1 MTDTPEQ
8 DAATYADALSS
19 LEAINK
25 SLSGQTG
32 EALLVFVSTGADKIR
47 SALDVSAP
55 DKEGAFDDVSVKL
68 LHKELATLQETLDT
82 LPKEGIAEELQDKT
96 HALRA
101 SLGSFLGLHEA
112 EIEAKSPLE
121 ENMRTAPLETLIL
134 TKEPDE
140 LASSKP
146 KETPQDRALSRIE
159 TALSTLDKNQ
169 HHIPEML
176 ADLLRVDLHALKTT
190 LDKISAT
197 PQGGMTVE
205 LNPEQT
211 KLLETLAT
219 QSGSNEE
226 TLAVLKA
233 ALENLGK
240 EVFDLKPTAPTK
252 YHKAA
257 RFLQNLTAGIFL
269 TTAVGGAGIWAGTKY
284 GDEISEFT
292 TNQWNKLEAMI
303 PDIK

>member
-19 LEAINK
+19 LEAINA
-25 SLSGQTG
+25 SLSGKTG
-32 EALLVFVSTGADKIR
+32 EALFVFVSADADKIR

-55 DKEGAFDDVSVKL
+55 DKEGAFDNVSVKL
-68 LHKELATLQETLDT
+68 LHKELTKLRETLDT
-82 LPKEGIAEELQDKT
+82 LPKEGIAKELQDKT
-96 HALRA
+96 RILRA
-101 SLGSFLGLHEA
+101 SLGSFLGLHET
-112 EIEAKSPLE
+112 EIEAESPLE
-121 ENMRTAPLETLIL
+121 ETMRTAPLEPLIL

-146 KETPQDRALSRIE
+146 KETPQDRALNRIE
-159 TALSTLDKNQ
+159 TALSTLKKNQ

-176 ADLLRVDLHALKTT
+176 ADLLRDDLHTLKTT
-190 LDKISAT
+190 LDKIAAT

-226 TLAVLKA
+226 TIAGLIA
-233 ALENLGK
+233 ALENLSK

-269 TTAVGGAGIWAGTKY
+269 TAAVGSTGTLAGMKY

-303 PDIK
+303 PNIK